1 MPCPRLIS
9 DLPAAEPGREGSVVQ
24 HVVVRACPIC
34 PVRRALA
41 AHVAT
46 EFRWYPDVHV
56 ETAGGGI
63 GELSV
68 TVDGRSAF
76 RSRGILTFPN
86 LQKVIRQV
94 RLALTAS
101 PS

>member
-1 MPCPRLIS
+1 VRY
-9 DLPAAEPGREGSVVQ
+9 
-24 HVVVRACPIC
+24 VVVRACRIC
-34 PVRRALA
+34 PVRRALG

-56 ETAGGGI
+56 VKRSGGL

-68 TVDGRSAF
+68 TVDGQSAF
-76 RSRGILTFPN
+76 RSRGILSFPN

-94 RLALTAS
+94 RLALTALP